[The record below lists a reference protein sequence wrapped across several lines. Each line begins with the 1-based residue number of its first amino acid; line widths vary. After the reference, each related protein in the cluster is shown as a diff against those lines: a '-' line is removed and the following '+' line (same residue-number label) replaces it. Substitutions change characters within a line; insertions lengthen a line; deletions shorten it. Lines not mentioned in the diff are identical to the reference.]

1 MRIWRPNSS
10 TQTLGVTL
18 ILEQKSKTRKV
29 LSELM
34 TVHGGGD
41 TQQSCVL
48 CRWKSSAGLEA
59 EVKDPGAFAF
69 LSRLSAYHA
78 AQDNTQWMLV

>member
-1 MRIWRPNSS
+1 
-10 TQTLGVTL
+10 
-18 ILEQKSKTRKV
+18 
-29 LSELM
+29 M

-48 CRWKSSAGLEA
+48 YRWKSSAGLEA

-69 LSRLSAYHA
+69 LSRLSAHHA
-78 AQDNTQWMLV
+78 AQDGTQWMLV